1 MLGER
6 MSEPSVVQRQHA
18 GDSALPAN
26 LYPQDR
32 EASGIPAKTP
42 GLRPAFEPRR
52 LGPWRDSLLRRLLA
66 LADVTT
72 AALVGLLLAV
82 VPAGSVALA
91 FWAAASAPL
100 WVLMAKLQGLYEGDE
115 RSLRHLTV
123 DELPKLFVWALTSTV
138 ATLLVVWA
146 APVDPPPVEVAVVCF
161 ALAVAAATVLRALA
175 RFAWRRIVPREQ
187 AVIIGSGP
195 LADETRRKLELFPDI
210 HVDVAGQH
218 DEHVALNG
226 GAEEALA
233 HADRVILASQSVDE
247 ALIARLLHYC
257 RGNHVKLSMIPPV
270 RGMFGTAV
278 RLNHV
283 ADLPVVEYSTWSVSR
298 STLLLKRWIDVA
310 VAAAA
315 LLVLAPLLVLVA
327 LAVRLES
334 RGPAIFRQQ
343 RAGQDGRA
351 FRMLKFR
358 TMVADA
364 EDQLP
369 QLVAF
374 ESLRDPMFKLRN
386 DPRVT
391 GVGRILRR
399 TSIDELPQLVNVL
412 RGEMSLVGPRP
423 EQVELVERYRPEH
436 RFRLLVRPGITGP
449 MQVFGRGELTFEER
463 LAVEREYIENL
474 SLGRDVRILA
484 MTFSAVAHAKGAF

>member
-1 MLGER
+1 
-6 MSEPSVVQRQHA
+6 MSEPSAVQRQHA
-18 GDSALPAN
+18 GDSALLGTPPAAYRDADG
-26 LYPQDR
+26 LPDPR
-32 EASGIPAKTP
+32 FGTAPA
-42 GLRPAFEPRR
+42 PATLPAAWRAPRR

-72 AALVGLLLAV
+72 AALVALLLAALSTGG
-82 VPAGSVALA
+82 PATA
-91 FWAAASAPL
+91 FWAVAAAPA
-100 WVLMAKLQGLYEGDE
+100 WVLLAKLQGLYEGDE

-123 DELPKLFVWALTSTV
+123 DELPQICLWALTSTV
-138 ATLLVVWA
+138 ATLFLVWVSPVTPPSVA
-146 APVDPPPVEVAVVCF
+146 AAVASF
-161 ALAVAAATVLRALA
+161 GLAVAAATALRVIA

-187 AVIIGSGP
+187 AIIIGSGP

-218 DEHVALNG
+218 DEGVAE
-226 GAEEALA
+226 AELA
-233 HADRVILASQSVDE
+233 GADRVILATQSVDE
-247 ALIARLLHYC
+247 ALVAPLLQYC
-257 RGNHVKLSMIPPV
+257 RANHVKLSMIPPV

-283 ADLPVVEYSTWSVSR
+283 ADLPVVEYSTWGVSR
-298 STLLLKRWIDVA
+298 SSLLLKRWIDVVLSA
-310 VAAAA
+310 TA
-315 LLVLAPLLVLVA
+315 LVVLAPLLLLVA

-343 RAGQDGRA
+343 RAGQDGRP

-364 EDQLP
+364 EDRLP
-369 QLVAF
+369 QLVSF
-374 ESLRDPMFKLRN
+374 ESLRDPMFKLRD

-391 GVGRILRR
+391 RIGRILRR

-484 MTFSAVAHAKGAF
+484 MTFSAVAHANGAY